1 MGPRTQLVV
10 SLFVTPLFCRSK
22 CSRSPFEYNKPWTG
36 GYANWSQSW
45 LVGAF
50 WEQPLVSIYLSM
62 NERSKPRSSAI
73 AELCNWF
80 SRSHGI
86 SRQYSSAERLRTG
99 FVGQSIWSSSQTETE
114 EVLRWVGWSS
124 SAALA
129 VGLTNSPPQAN
140 INNSNNISGPSVSV

>member
-50 WEQPLVSIYLSM
+50 WEQPLVSIYLLWM
-62 NERSKPRSSAI
+62 NDLNHDHQRSQSYVIDFHDHTESHDNIRVPRGWGPVLLVSQYDRH
-73 AELCNWF
+73 L
-80 SRSHGI
+80 
-86 SRQYSSAERLRTG
+86 RQRLRKCSG
-99 FVGQSIWSSSQTETE
+99 ELVGHHQQHW
-114 EVLRWVGWSS
+114 RWDWQ
-124 SAALA
+124 
-129 VGLTNSPPQAN
+129 NSPPQAN